1 MDATGTVRTHAD
13 AAWRRVL
20 SRDPVTAIRCGQ
32 PVEELPRGGPA
43 ALERDVAIA
52 RAALADLSVVDGAAL
67 GGDDRLTLEFL
78 RDHLTQEV
86 AEAERFWYR
95 FPVTPYQSYVLSDYR
110 AEVLAGAPLASAAD
124 ADRYLRLLADY
135 AAVVEQFHDTLTEQR
150 RRGIALTGWA
160 AEAALRTMRA
170 HGAASA
176 VLVPGPDRLTGLPP
190 GPASRLVDRAAR
202 LVAGRIAAAFERLA
216 ADLAAAADGAGG
228 DGGTVGIGRLP
239 GGESAYEGLIR
250 LNTGL
255 DLTADQVHALGLAE
269 VARLTERIRSEL
281 GVEDEAEHRRRL
293 AGDPRMHAASPA
305 DVERLYQRH
314 LERLAPHLPRY
325 FATLPAAP
333 FRLRRLEPALEG
345 GLTYGFYQ
353 PPGLDGVGYYH
364 YNGSDL
370 ANRPLLQAASVIFH
384 EGMPG
389 HHLQL
394 GRLREATGLHP
405 IRREL
410 SELRTYALNGYLEG
424 WAEYAAG
431 FCEEIGL
438 YDNPLDRYG
447 RLCAERFQA
456 ARLVVDTGLNV
467 RGWSRARAAEYLEV
481 YGSLSPVE
489 IGTEVYRYAV
499 DDPGQA
505 LAYHI
510 GHWSLRRLRGD
521 GDPRAFHEAVLRPG
535 PLPLRVL
542 AAHVS
547 DSFKPARPGRS

>member
-1 MDATGTVRTHAD
+1 M
-13 AAWRRVL
+13 
-20 SRDPVTAIRCGQ
+20 
-32 PVEELPRGGPA
+32 
-43 ALERDVAIA
+43 
-52 RAALADLSVVDGAAL
+52 
-67 GGDDRLTLEFL
+67 
-78 RDHLTQEV
+78 
-86 AEAERFWYR
+86 Y
-95 FPVTPYQSYVLSDYR
+95 
-110 AEVLAGAPLASAAD
+110 
-124 ADRYLRLLADY
+124 
-135 AAVVEQFHDTLTEQR
+135 
-150 RRGIALTGWA
+150 
-160 AEAALRTMRA
+160 
-170 HGAASA
+170 
-176 VLVPGPDRLTGLPP
+176 
-190 GPASRLVDRAAR
+190 
-202 LVAGRIAAAFERLA
+202 
-216 ADLAAAADGAGG
+216 
-228 DGGTVGIGRLP
+228 
-239 GGESAYEGLIR
+239 
-250 LNTGL
+250 
-255 DLTADQVHALGLAE
+255 
-269 VARLTERIRSEL
+269 
-281 GVEDEAEHRRRL
+281 
-293 AGDPRMHAASPA
+293 AASPA
-305 DVERLYQRH
+305 EVERLFQDH
-314 LERLAPHLPRY
+314 LDRLAPHLPRY

-333 FRLRRLEPALEG
+333 FRLRRLEAALEG

-510 GHWSLRRLRGD
+510 GHWSLRRLRGG

-547 DSFKPARPGRS
+547 DSFKPAPPGRS